1 MSGRLMERAF
11 DASRGLQHAPARVLF
26 VLARYANDDGS
37 NCFPSLETIAAG
49 SNMLKRAVIR
59 CIAQLCAAGLV
70 EEEKGGGR
78 GKVSRYRL
86 TFGPAPKT
94 VTPRHPKGAQKGDT
108 VSPFKVVNGD
118 TASLFP
124 ALNGDIES
132 PFEALKGDMVSV
144 KGDMVS
150 PDSNKTLRKK
160 DSEANASDAEA
171 ASPPPSSRD
180 LVWSQGVPLV
190 RHLTGKSDAQC
201 RGMLGRMLRDVQD
214 DCPRLLMV
222 LQQARDFQPI
232 DPVAWLTAATKPK
245 SVKASRDERIL
256 RAAGLWDDGT
266 IIDFDHEPRGML
278 Q

>member
-1 MSGRLMERAF
+1 MSGRLMERAL
-11 DASRGLQHAPARVLF
+11 DASAGLQHAPARVLF

-37 NCFPSLETIAAG
+37 NCFPSLETIAVG

-86 TFGPAPKT
+86 TFGPAPKR
-94 VTPRHPKGAQKGDT
+94 VTPCHPKGAPKGDT
-108 VSPFKVVNGD
+108 VSSFKVVNGD

-132 PFEALKGDMVSV
+132 PFEALKGDMVS
-144 KGDMVS
+144 

-160 DSEANASDAEA
+160 DSEAYASDAGA

-190 RHLTGKSDAQC
+190 RHLTGKTDAQC
-201 RGMLGRMLRDVQD
+201 RSMLGRMLRDVRD

-232 DPVAWLTAATKPK
+232 DPVAWLTAATKPR
-245 SVKASRDERIL
+245 SVKAGRDERIL
-256 RAAGLWDDGT
+256 RAAGLWEDDT
-266 IIDFDHEPRGML
+266 ATFDHEPRGML